1 MNKHTPIPWKIDP
14 QDRGVIIDSKN
25 RDIAVMS
32 IHTAMKNRSI
42 ESLDEK
48 ILEANA
54 HRICHCV
61 NTHDELLEACRTA
74 IRGFK
79 TAAFRDP
86 DQAGLYDAYEK
97 PIRTAIAKATGE

>member
-1 MNKHTPIPWKIDP
+1 MKTKHTSIPWKIDP

-48 ILEANA
+48 IIEANA
-54 HRICHCV
+54 RWICQCV
-61 NTHDELLEACRTA
+61 NNYNDLLKACQNFIKRYGKTIPTRIENEYLVIKQA
-74 IRGFK
+74 IK
-79 TAAFRDP
+79 
-86 DQAGLYDAYEK
+86 
-97 PIRTAIAKATGE
+97 KATGEEYE